1 MANGDTVVAQSTP
14 YGYGGIGVI
23 RVTGPDAL
31 QILGRLTNLSK
42 ERLRTIKPRLVYKEL
57 ILDEKKDPFD
67 DAVVIY
73 FKSPKSYTGE
83 DLLEISCH
91 GSPYILKYIVDLCI
105 NYGACPAGPGEFT
118 KRAFINGKIDLMQAE
133 SVSNMVSASSHR
145 GVSIALN
152 GLRGDLSK
160 EIAVVRDKII
170 NVLSYSEHLLDV
182 SEEDIVDTNIA
193 YIINKVTKIHKN
205 VQKLI
210 KNYNTCRIMT
220 SGAVVVL
227 CGPPNSG
234 KSTLFNA
241 LVGSDRAIVNKDPGT
256 TRDLLDAPMVIDGV
270 PITLVDT
277 AGLRD
282 SENDV
287 ESEGI
292 QKARDYIKGA
302 DLVYFVNDITKT
314 KTYAE
319 VLDYILLK
327 ETSVV
332 NIYNKIDLI
341 KKGVLDKTSSIIK
354 GGLMTSA
361 LTGLGVDELKKH
373 IIITLGLEN
382 STSENVGITTQRQYN
397 AIMKSDVAMAS
408 VIELTSHVP
417 IQLELVSFELQN
429 ALRGV
434 EDLLGIKTAD
444 EILDNMFNGF
454 CVGK

>member
-67 DAVVIY
+67 DVVVIY

-256 TRDLLDAPMVIDGV
+256 TRDLLDALIVIDGV

-319 VLDYILLK
+319 VIDYILLK

-341 KKGVLDKTSSIIK
+341 KKDVLDKTSSIIK

>member
-118 KRAFINGKIDLMQAE
+118 KRAFINGKIDLVQAE
-133 SVSNMVSASSHR
+133 SVANMVSASSHR

-256 TRDLLDAPMVIDGV
+256 TRDLLDALIVIDGV

-341 KKGVLDKTSSIIK
+341 KKDVLDKTSSIIK

>member
-23 RVTGPDAL
+23 RVSGPDAL
-31 QILGRLTNLSK
+31 RILGRLTNLSK
-42 ERLRTIKPRLVYKEL
+42 ERLRAFKPRLVYKE
-57 ILDEKKDPFD
+57 IVLDENKEPFD
-67 DAVVIY
+67 DAVLTY
-73 FKSPKSYTGE
+73 FKGPESYTGE

-91 GSPYILKYIVDLCI
+91 GSPYILKYVVDLCI

-133 SVSNMVSASSHR
+133 SVANMVSASSHR
-145 GVSIALN
+145 GVGIALN
-152 GLRGDLSK
+152 GLRGALSK

-182 SEEDIVDTNIA
+182 SEEDVADTNIA
-193 YIINKVTKIHKN
+193 YIINKVTKIHKK

-241 LVGSDRAIVNKDPGT
+241 LVGSSRAIVNKDPGT
-256 TRDLLDAPMVIDGV
+256 TRDLLDALIIIDGV

-282 SENDV
+282 PENDV

-292 QKARDYIKGA
+292 QKAREYMKVA
-302 DLVYFVNDITKT
+302 DLAYVINDITKM
-314 KTYAE
+314 E
-319 VLDYILLK
+319 VSTEMIDNKLLK

-341 KKGVLDKTSSIIK
+341 KKGVLDKSSGVFK
-354 GGLMTSA
+354 GGLITSA
-361 LTGLGVDELKKH
+361 LTGVGVEELKKH
-373 IIITLGLEN
+373 IIIALGLEN
-382 STSENVGITTQRQYN
+382 STSENCGITTPRQYN
-397 AIMKSDVAMAS
+397 AIMKSDIAMAS
-408 VIELTSHVP
+408 VIELADRMP

-444 EILDNMFNGF
+444 EILDNMFNSF

>member
-341 KKGVLDKTSSIIK
+341 KKDVLDKTSSIIK

>member
-31 QILGRLTNLSK
+31 RILGSLTNLSK
-42 ERLRTIKPRLVYKEL
+42 ERLRAFKPRLVYKEI
-57 ILDEKKDPFD
+57 ILDENKNPFD

-73 FKSPKSYTGE
+73 FKGPESYTGE

-133 SVSNMVSASSHR
+133 SVANMVSASSHR

-152 GLRGDLSK
+152 GLRGALSK

-193 YIINKVTKIHKN
+193 YIINKVTKIHKK

-241 LVGSDRAIVNKDPGT
+241 LVGSNRAIVNKEPGT
-256 TRDLLDAPMVIDGV
+256 TRDLLDALIIIDGV

-282 SENDV
+282 PENDV

-292 QKARDYIKGA
+292 QKARDYMKMA
-302 DLVYFVNDITKT
+302 DLACVVNDITQIKVST
-314 KTYAE
+314 E
-319 VLDYILLK
+319 MIDNILLK

-332 NIYNKIDLI
+332 NVYNKIDLI
-341 KKGVLDKTSSIIK
+341 NKGVLDKPSGVFK
-354 GGLMTSA
+354 GGLITSA

-373 IIITLGLEN
+373 IIIALGLEN
-382 STSENVGITTQRQYN
+382 STSENFGITTPRQYN

-408 VIELTSHVP
+408 VIELAGHVP
-417 IQLELVSFELQN
+417 IQLELVSF
-429 ALRGV
+429 
-434 EDLLGIKTAD
+434 
-444 EILDNMFNGF
+444 
-454 CVGK
+454 

>member
-31 QILGRLTNLSK
+31 QILGSLTNLSK
-42 ERLRTIKPRLVYKEL
+42 ERLRAFKPRLVYKEI
-57 ILDEKKDPFD
+57 ILDENKDPFD

-73 FKSPKSYTGE
+73 FKGPESYTGE

-133 SVSNMVSASSHR
+133 SVANIVSASSHR

-152 GLRGDLSK
+152 GLRGALSK

-193 YIINKVTKIHKN
+193 YIINKVTKIHRK

-241 LVGSDRAIVNKDPGT
+241 LVGSDRAIVNKEPGT
-256 TRDLLDAPMVIDGV
+256 TRDLLDALIIVDGV

-282 SENDV
+282 PENDV

-292 QKARDYIKGA
+292 QKARDYMKMA
-302 DLVYFVNDITKT
+302 DLACIVNDITKIKEST
-314 KTYAE
+314 E
-319 VLDYILLK
+319 IVDYKQLK
-327 ETSVV
+327 EMPLV

-341 KKGVLDKTSSIIK
+341 KKGVLDISSSVFK
-354 GGLMTSA
+354 GGLITSA

-373 IIITLGLEN
+373 IIIALGLEN
-382 STSENVGITTQRQYN
+382 SASEDFGITTPRQYN

-408 VIELTSHVP
+408 VIGLASHVP

-444 EILDNMFNGF
+444 EILDTMFNGF

>member
-42 ERLRTIKPRLVYKEL
+42 ERLRTIKPRLVYKEI
-57 ILDEKKDPFD
+57 ILDEKKEPFD

-133 SVSNMVSASSHR
+133 SVANMVSASSHR

-152 GLRGDLSK
+152 GLRGALSK

-193 YIINKVTKIHKN
+193 YIINKVTKIHKK

-241 LVGSDRAIVNKDPGT
+241 LVGSDRAIVNKAPGT
-256 TRDLLDAPMVIDGV
+256 TRDLLDALIIIDGV

-282 SENDV
+282 PEDDV
-287 ESEGI
+287 EGEGI
-292 QKARDYIKGA
+292 QKARDHIKRA
-302 DLVYFVNDITKT
+302 DLVYVVNDITKT
-314 KTYAE
+314 KTSSE
-319 VLDYILLK
+319 VIDYILLK

-332 NIYNKIDLI
+332 NVYNKIDLI
-341 KKGVLDKTSSIIK
+341 KKGVLDKNSGVFK
-354 GGLMTSA
+354 GGLITSA

-382 STSENVGITTQRQYN
+382 STSENFSITTPRQYN

-408 VIELTSHVP
+408 VIELASHVP
-417 IQLELVSFELQN
+417 IRLELVSFELQN

-444 EILDNMFNGF
+444 EILNNMFNGF

>member
-23 RVTGPDAL
+23 RVTGPGAL
-31 QILGRLTNLSK
+31 RILGRLTNLSK
-42 ERLRTIKPRLVYKEL
+42 ERLRAFKPRLVYKE
-57 ILDEKKDPFD
+57 IVLDENKDPFD
-67 DAVVIY
+67 DAVLIY
-73 FKSPKSYTGE
+73 FKGPESYTGE

-91 GSPYILKYIVDLCI
+91 GSPYILKYIIDLCI

-133 SVSNMVSASSHR
+133 SVANMVSASSHR

-152 GLRGDLSK
+152 GLRGALSK

-182 SEEDIVDTNIA
+182 SEEDVADTNIT
-193 YIINKVTKIHKN
+193 YIINKVTKIHKK

-256 TRDLLDAPMVIDGV
+256 TRDLLDALIVIDGV

-444 EILDNMFNGF
+444 EILDNMFNSF

>member
-31 QILGRLTNLSK
+31 QILGSLTNLSK
-42 ERLRTIKPRLVYKEL
+42 ERLRAFKPRLVYKEI
-57 ILDEKKDPFD
+57 ILDENKDPFD

-73 FKSPKSYTGE
+73 FKGPESYTGE

-133 SVSNMVSASSHR
+133 SVANMVSASSHR

-152 GLRGDLSK
+152 GLRGTLSK

-193 YIINKVTKIHKN
+193 YIINKVTKIHRK

-241 LVGSDRAIVNKDPGT
+241 LVGSDRAIVNKEPGT
-256 TRDLLDAPMVIDGV
+256 TRDLLDALIIIDGV

-282 SENDV
+282 PENDV

-292 QKARDYIKGA
+292 QKARDYMKMA
-302 DLVYFVNDITKT
+302 DLACIVNDITKIKAST
-314 KTYAE
+314 E
-319 VLDYILLK
+319 IVDYKQLK
-327 ETSVV
+327 EMPLV

-341 KKGVLDKTSSIIK
+341 KKGVLDISSSVFK
-354 GGLMTSA
+354 GGLITSA

-373 IIITLGLEN
+373 IIIALGLEN
-382 STSENVGITTQRQYN
+382 SVSEDFGITTPRQYS

-408 VIELTSHVP
+408 VIGLAGHVP

-444 EILDNMFNGF
+444 EILDTMFNGF

>member
-42 ERLRTIKPRLVYKEL
+42 ERLRTIKPRLVYKEI
-57 ILDEKKDPFD
+57 ILDEKKEPFD

-133 SVSNMVSASSHR
+133 SVANMVSASSHR

-152 GLRGDLSK
+152 GLRGALSK

-193 YIINKVTKIHKN
+193 YIINKVTKIHKK

-314 KTYAE
+314 KSSAE

-341 KKGVLDKTSSIIK
+341 KKGVLDKTPNIIK

-444 EILDNMFNGF
+444 EILDNMFNSF